1 MQAVQFTE
9 KTLDIATNKDTIYE
23 AYTGCIKKCSLS
35 KLLWNY
41 DVFHKMLKYAEEQ
54 YQHIDL
60 QPTTSLELGI
70 WI

>member
-35 KLLWNY
+35 KLL
-41 DVFHKMLKYAEEQ
+41 
-54 YQHIDL
+54 
-60 QPTTSLELGI
+60 
-70 WI
+70 